1 MLGDTS
7 VWCLE
12 LYLANAVD
20 ELYDV
25 VEKDLG
31 CLLLG
36 YIYIASKN
44 FQPNLSFL
52 FNEKGRLMWDVP
64 LDEGSE

>member
-1 MLGDTS
+1 MH

-31 CLLLG
+31 CLLPIKKDLG
-36 YIYIASKN
+36 CFLLAYIFS
-44 FQPNLSFL
+44 FQKFL
-52 FNEKGRLMWDVP
+52 TQHVFSL
-64 LDEGSE
+64 

>member
-1 MLGDTS
+1 MH

-31 CLLLG
+31 CLLPIKKDLG
-36 YIYIASKN
+36 CFLLAYIYIASKN
-44 FQPNLSFL
+44 F
-52 FNEKGRLMWDVP
+52 
-64 LDEGSE
+64 

>member
-1 MLGDTS
+1 MH

-20 ELYDV
+20 GLYDV

-31 CLLLG
+31 CLLPIKKDLG
-36 YIYIASKN
+36 CFLLAYIYS
-44 FQPNLSFL
+44 FQKFL
-52 FNEKGRLMWDVP
+52 TQHVFSL
-64 LDEGSE
+64 

>member
-1 MLGDTS
+1 MH

-36 YIYIASKN
+36 YIYS
-44 FQPNLSFL
+44 FQKFL
-52 FNEKGRLMWDVP
+52 AQHVFSL
-64 LDEGSE
+64 